1 MIKKLRERSSINVIT
16 GLLFQVINTIL
27 GIALPYL
34 FITNF
39 GSETNGLLSSIGQFF
54 VYLGMLEA
62 GVGTATIQALYKP
75 IAQNDRNTINRILSA
90 TNKYYIKTGVIYF
103 VLVLLLGLVYPLFVK
118 TSIPYSTVAIVVFLN
133 GAGSIWGFFVQ
144 AKYVLLLK
152 AEGKLYILNIL
163 SIITSVLK
171 NVGKIVAIYLG
182 YDLIVVYIVQ
192 FAVTVLVSSVILIY
206 IRKQYEW
213 IDLSVEP
220 DYSSIYQKNAVL
232 VQQITWIVFNHTDI
246 MLLTLM
252 TGDLVLVSIYSV
264 YTLIY
269 SSVQNLIDSVG
280 NGFQYKIG
288 GAAQGTTKA
297 FFKYFEKYEIFY
309 YFVGF
314 SLNTIAYIL
323 TVPFLKLYVGNAKD
337 GNYMMPYLP
346 TLFLAVQV
354 LNTVRGVNK
363 QPIEGA
369 GHFIGTRKIS
379 IGEAIINIITSFI
392 LVFRFKIYGVLIG
405 TILALLF
412 GTVMFFKYIN
422 EKIFKTFSFRRSGK
436 LLIYLPTVV
445 IVSIVGKNVFPPAYN
460 YLQLILYAI
469 PLSLVCAVIFGIESA
484 AIVKRIKG

>member
-1 MIKKLRERSSINVIT
+1 MIKRLRERSSINVIT
-16 GLLFQVINTIL
+16 GLLFQIINTIL

-34 FITNF
+34 FITNY

-54 VYLGMLEA
+54 VYLAMLEA

-90 TNKYYIKTGVIYF
+90 TNKYYIKTGGIYF
-103 VLVLLLGLVYPLFVK
+103 ALVLLLGLAYPLLVK
-118 TSIPYSTVAIVVFLN
+118 TTIPYSTVTIIVFLH
-133 GAGSIWGFFVQ
+133 GAGSIWSFFVQ
-144 AKYVLLLK
+144 AKYELLLK
-152 AEGKLYILNIL
+152 AEGKLYILNVL
-163 SIITSVLK
+163 SMVASFLK
-171 NVGKIVAIYLG
+171 NAGKIVAIYLG
-182 YDLIVVYIVQ
+182 YDVVAVYIVQ
-192 FAVTVLVSSVILIY
+192 LVVTVLVSLVVLLY
-206 IRKQYEW
+206 IKIRYEW

-220 DYSSIYQKNAVL
+220 DFGSIYQKNAVL
-232 VQQITWIVFNHTDI
+232 IQQITWVIFNHTDVL
-246 MLLTLM
+246 LLTLV

-264 YTLIY
+264 YTLIF
-269 SSVQNLIDSVG
+269 SAVQNLINAVA
-280 NGFQYKIG
+280 NGFQHRIG
-288 GAAQGTTKA
+288 RAAQDTPKA
-297 FFKYFEKYEIFY
+297 FLRYFEKYEILY

-369 GHFIGTRKIS
+369 GHFVGTRRIA
-379 IGEAIINIITSFI
+379 IGEAIINIVTSLI
-392 LVFRFKIYGVLIG
+392 LVFRFNIYGVLAG

-422 EKIFKTFSFRRSGK
+422 ENIFKTFPFRRSSK
-436 LLIYLPTVV
+436 LLIYLSTVV
-445 IVSIVGKNVFPPAYN
+445 IVSIVGINVFPPVYN